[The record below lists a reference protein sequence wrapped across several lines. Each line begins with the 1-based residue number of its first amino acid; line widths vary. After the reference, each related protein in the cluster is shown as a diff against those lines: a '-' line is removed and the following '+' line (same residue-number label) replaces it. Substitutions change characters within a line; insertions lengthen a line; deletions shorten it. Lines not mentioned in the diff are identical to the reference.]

1 MLDRI
6 FEMALNFD
14 ANVCKIIFYK
24 NSITYNI

>member
-6 FEMALNFD
+6 FEMLLNFD
-14 ANVCKIIFYK
+14 VNVYKIIFYK